1 MNKINNISHR
11 IARPAFYKGILL
23 IFMMALI
30 FSCKK
35 DVLDTSPTDRFS
47 DDAVWKDGNLIEAF
61 VNNTYREVP
70 TSRCSQ
76 SYTSTALIFAEL
88 TDELYGR
95 GGNHNYINMGNVTPA
110 QLGALDFWT
119 ISGPNYYRTIT
130 KCNVFF
136 SNIDGAPV
144 EASFKN
150 RMIGE
155 MKVLR
160 AYSYFRLASLH
171 GGVPL
176 ITKPFN
182 LTDDFKI
189 GRNTYDECMNF
200 VISEL
205 DAAAELLPES
215 YSAALRGRITK
226 GAALA
231 VKSRALLYMASPLN
245 NPSNDLAKWQKAA
258 DAAKAVIDLGI
269 YSLFNNYKTQ
279 FLLANAYN
287 SEAIWSRP
295 YNTTVSN
302 EGSNPQNEL
311 RLYPNGYSGYG
322 QVHPYQNLVDDF
334 EMVSGLLPKD
344 DPSYNPQ
351 NPYVNRDPRF
361 YATILYDGAMFQG
374 REVETFLPGGRDS
387 REGPISSW
395 NATETGYYVRK
406 FIDETIVNPSNL
418 NQGNSPWLFFRY
430 AEILLNY
437 AEAKFHLGDEATCRQ
452 YINMVR
458 SRPGVNMPPVTE
470 TGDALLTRLRHERRI
485 ELVFEEHRY
494 FDVRRWKI
502 APVVLNTLPKRMDI
516 VKNLT
521 TGVKT
526 YTVSTM
532 PTFTF
537 VFTDKNYLAPIP
549 LSEIE
554 KNQNLQ
560 QNPGY

>member
-1 MNKINNISHR
+1 MTRINNYLNKTIKSS
-11 IARPAFYKGILL
+11 FYLNILL
-23 IFMMALI
+23 LFMLAMI
-30 FSCKK
+30 SSCTK
-35 DVLDTSPTDRFS
+35 DVLDKSPTDRFS

-61 VNNTYREVP
+61 VNNTYREMP

-76 SYTSTALIFAEL
+76 SYTSTALIFGEL

-95 GGNHNYINMGNVTPA
+95 GGNHNYINQGNVTPA

-119 ISGPNYYRTIT
+119 ISGPNYYRVIT
-130 KCNVFF
+130 KCNIFF
-136 SNIDGAPV
+136 SNIEAAPV
-144 EASFKN
+144 EESFKN

-160 AYSYFRLASLH
+160 AFSYFRLVALH

-176 ITKPFN
+176 ITEPFS
-182 LTDDFKI
+182 LTDDFKLT
-189 GRNTYDECMNF
+189 RNSYDECMNF
-200 VISEL
+200 VVTEL
-205 DAAAELLPES
+205 DDAAALLPTS
-215 YSAALRGRITK
+215 YTGSNLGRITK
-226 GAALA
+226 GAAMA
-231 VKSRALLYMASPLN
+231 AKSRALLYMASPLN
-245 NPSNDLAKWQKAA
+245 NPSNSAAKWQAAA
-258 DAAKAVIDLGI
+258 DAAKAVIDLGL
-269 YSLFNNYKTQ
+269 YSLYPDYKGQ

-295 YNTTVSN
+295 YNISVSN
-302 EGSNPQNEL
+302 EMNPQNEL

-322 QVHPYQNLVDDF
+322 QVHPYQNMVDEF
-334 EMVSGLLPKD
+334 EMVSGILPEN
-344 DPSYNPQ
+344 DPDYDPQ

-361 YATILYDGAMFQG
+361 YATILYDGAPFQG

-406 FIDETIVNPSNL
+406 FIDESIINPSNL
-418 NQGNSPWLFFRY
+418 NQGNSPWIFFRY

-437 AEAKFHLGDEATCRQ
+437 AEAKYFLGDEITCRE

-458 SRPGVNMPPVTE
+458 SRPGVEMPAVTE
-470 TGDALLTRLRHERRI
+470 TGTALLTRLQHERQI

-494 FDVRRWKI
+494 FDVRRWEI
-502 APVVLNTLPKRMDI
+502 APQELNKLPKRIDI
-516 VKNLT
+516 VKNLN

-526 YTVSTM
+526 FTVATM
-532 PTFTF
+532 TNFTF

-554 KNQNLQ
+554 KNERLT